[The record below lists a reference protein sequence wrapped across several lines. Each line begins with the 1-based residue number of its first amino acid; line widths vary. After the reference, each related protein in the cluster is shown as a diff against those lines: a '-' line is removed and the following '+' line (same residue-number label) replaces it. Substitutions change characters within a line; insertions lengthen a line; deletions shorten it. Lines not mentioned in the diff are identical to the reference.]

1 MSAIT
6 IPVVPL
12 AGRKPLRTYDHT
24 AFNATIRPT
33 DVFLCTYP
41 KSGTTWL
48 GYLIAQALKQDPDE
62 QIDLKSM
69 YTRVPD
75 VNLLYTKRGSLE
87 QYSQLP
93 DPRIFLCHATFN
105 ERLPRV
111 VYVIRDPRDALVSYW
126 HYQRFLHKGYDRSL
140 ADFIAAD
147 DHWPCEWDQH
157 VASWLLPQRH
167 PNFMLVRY
175 EQLHQ
180 DAARI
185 LRDVLKFAGKTC
197 SEESIQAA
205 VASSRFDRM
214 RATEEAHGVI
224 GKEGD
229 SDARFVRKGRAG
241 GWRQEMDETALA
253 ILEEKFGDVMRR
265 VGHEPVTDQ
274 RVRKIAG

>member
-1 MSAIT
+1 MSAIA
-6 IPVVPL
+6 IPAVPL
-12 AGRKPLRTYDHT
+12 AARKPLRTYDHA

-48 GYLIAQALKQDPDE
+48 AYLIAQALKRDPDE

-69 YTRVPD
+69 YTHVPD

-105 ERLPRV
+105 ERLPNV
-111 VYVIRDPRDALVSYW
+111 IYVIRDPRDALVSYW

-157 VASWLLPQRH
+157 VASWLLPRRH

-175 EQLHQ
+175 EQLHE
-180 DAARI
+180 DAAGV
-185 LRDVLKFAGKTC
+185 LRDVLRFAGKAFT
-197 SEESIQAA
+197 EERIAAA

-214 RATEEAHGVI
+214 RATEETHGVH
-224 GKEGD
+224 GKAGD
-229 SDARFVRKGRAG
+229 EDARFVRKGRAG
-241 GWRQEMDETALA
+241 GWRQEMSGADLR
-253 ILEEKFGDVMRR
+253 ILEDKYGEVMRQVR
-265 VGHEPVTDQ
+265 YEPTT
-274 RVRKIAG
+274 R